1 MKIIPP
7 RRSMISIHILCVV
20 RCDSVQTE
28 KCDFVPKIM
37 TKLLVSAAA
46 RNHVSKSFPNASSES
61 DLARYHAAI
70 WADPR
75 RDRKSPSLSNV
86 ASDSLRHKVGNP
98 NYPISQYTH
107 ALNFSRQTQTLFFL
121 PALVCGGALLR
132 WQTNI
137 FTSFSTMFLPAHSL
151 LQNKPQR

>member
-1 MKIIPP
+1 
-7 RRSMISIHILCVV
+7 MILIHILCVFLRYV
-20 RCDSVQTE
+20 IQLERNELQQIAQ
-28 KCDFVPKIM
+28 KCVLLPEIM

-86 ASDSLRHKVGNP
+86 ASDSLRHKVG
-98 NYPISQYTH
+98 YLITLFHFLTTTH
-107 ALNFSRQTQTLFFL
+107 AQTLFL
-121 PALVCGGALLR
+121 RALVCGGAFLR
-132 WQTNI
+132 
-137 FTSFSTMFLPAHSL
+137 
-151 LQNKPQR
+151 